1 MPTIIPRCF
10 GWSFA
15 TNLAAIGA
23 ANIPPSASPTIE
35 TSATPAATPTVS
47 VVKKKPITIQC
58 IKGKTVKKVTA
69 VAPKCPAGF
78 KKKG

>member
-1 MPTIIPRCF
+1 LELKQVDTPTPTPTP
-10 GWSFA
+10 SA
-15 TNLAAIGA
+15 TAT
-23 ANIPPSASPTIE
+23 PTPSASPTIE
-35 TSATPAATPTVS
+35 ATATPAATPTMS
-47 VVKKKPITIQC
+47 VVKKKLITIQC